1 MLRIN
6 QNSNNTFAPQNK
18 LINKNNNMVNTI
30 TSTEL
35 IEKLSAGEAITVID
49 VRTPEEVQEGKIIG
63 ATNINIFEADFADKI
78 GEYDKSKTYAMVC
91 RSGARSGQA
100 CMHMDSMGFEN
111 INNVEG
117 GMMSWVGEVE

>member
-1 MLRIN
+1 LLRIN